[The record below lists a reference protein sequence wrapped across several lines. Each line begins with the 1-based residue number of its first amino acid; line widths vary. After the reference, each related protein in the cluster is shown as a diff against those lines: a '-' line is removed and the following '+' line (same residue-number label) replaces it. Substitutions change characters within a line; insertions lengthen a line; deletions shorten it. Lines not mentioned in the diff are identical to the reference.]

1 MPSGQRLMLGQGGRG
16 EAGDGVAWGLGGEAV
31 VAATVVVVAVVVVGS
46 RVDPWSGVT
55 DSPASW

>member
-1 MPSGQRLMLGQGGRG
+1 MIQGGQGPGRPERQSRGGGGGVGCCCG
-16 EAGDGVAWGLGGEAV
+16 EVEG
-31 VAATVVVVAVVVVGS
+31 VGS

>member
-1 MPSGQRLMLGQGGRG
+1 MQSGQRLTSGQGGRG
-16 EAGDGVAWGLGGEAV
+16 EAGDGVAWGAQRGGGGGEV
-31 VAATVVVVAVVVVGS
+31 VAVAVVVVVGS

>member
-1 MPSGQRLMLGQGGRG
+1 MIQSGQ
-16 EAGDGVAWGLGGEAV
+16 GLGWAGATEEEEEGGEE
-31 VAATVVVVAVVVVGS
+31 S